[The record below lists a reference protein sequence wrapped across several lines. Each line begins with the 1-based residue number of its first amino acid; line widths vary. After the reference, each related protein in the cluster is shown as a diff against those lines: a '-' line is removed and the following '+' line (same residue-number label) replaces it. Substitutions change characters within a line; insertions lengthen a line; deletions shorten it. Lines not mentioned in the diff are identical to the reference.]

1 MLTSVLP
8 IPALA
13 EAMADAVMLAS
24 PRDLDARLAG
34 IVDGSVRMIHLSAAP
49 ERAPAPVHAPRRQ
62 PQQPPPRPAILI
74 ANSCDWADPPAATA
88 RLRAAVQGPLWL
100 LEPATPDCDA
110 TAIAAAAERAAAM
123 PERDRLALLL
133 GKGLRLS
140 AVEPAALPAGASLTA
155 SASAA
160 TTAPGAGS
168 VPPGAAM
175 SGKLIITALPAGTS
189 LTGAPAAVIRAGEAS
204 VPPVR
209 AAAPETAAPQGAAT
223 APETAVIA
231 PRAVPVS
238 MRRRPGQPEPAII
251 VGELASL
258 LGAANRGPLGIP
270 REVRDRI
277 RQIDIAFFE
286 MMLNEGRFDPEGNQY
301 AAAIQTELAQM
312 NCYNGSVDG
321 NWGNGSLAALQ
332 RYFSTLGQAQAGT
345 APGPELFRRIV
356 TNESVRCP
364 VEQRV
369 SVPRNE
375 AAPTRNN
382 AGNAPRATGSRNTS
396 ARPSGTRATTSQTNS
411 RPARTQPN
419 APAEQPRRAPSGAAP
434 RINPDLVNSLGSGVI
449 K

>member
-1 MLTSVLP
+1 MRRSVLVLALLTSVLP

-13 EAMADAVMLAS
+13 ETMGDAVMLDS
-24 PRDLDARLAG
+24 PQDLDAKLAG
-34 IVDGSVRMIHLSAAP
+34 LSDGSVRMIHLSAAP
-49 ERAPAPVHAPRRQ
+49 KAAPAPVRAPARQ
-62 PQQPPPRPAILI
+62 PQRPAPRPAILV
-74 ANSCDWADPPAATA
+74 ANTCGWGDAAAATA
-88 RLRAAVQGPLWL
+88 QVRAAVQGPLWL
-100 LEPATPDCDA
+100 LEPAAPDCDA
-110 TAIAAAAERAAAM
+110 AAIAASAERAAAL

-133 GKGLRLS
+133 GAGLRLS
-140 AVEPAALPAGASLTA
+140 ATEPAALPAGRLAAT
-155 SASAA
+155 ASAA
-160 TTAPGAGS
+160 TTATGAGS
-168 VPPGAAM
+168 VPAGAAM
-175 SGKLIITALPAGTS
+175 SGKLVITALPAGTS
-189 LTGAPAAVIRAGEAS
+189 LTGAPAAVIRASEAPAPQ
-204 VPPVR
+204 VTQ
-209 AAAPETAAPQGAAT
+209 AAETAPAT
-223 APETAVIA
+223 

-238 MRRRPGQPEPAII
+238 MARRPGQPEPAII

-258 LGAANRGPLGIP
+258 LGASNRGPMGLP

-301 AAAIQTELAQM
+301 AAAIQTELSQM

-345 APGPELFRRIV
+345 VPGPELYRRIV
-356 TNESVRCP
+356 TNETVRCP

-382 AGNAPRATGSRNTS
+382 AGTAPRATG
-396 ARPSGTRATTSQTNS
+396 GTRSNGGRAPTSQATS
-411 RPARTQPN
+411 RPARTQQPATPATPPRN
-419 APAEQPRRAPSGAAP
+419 APSSGGP
-434 RINPDLVNSLGSGVI
+434 RINPNLVNGASSGVF

>member
-1 MLTSVLP
+1 MRRSVLVLALLTSVLP

-13 EAMADAVMLAS
+13 EAMGDTAMLVSPQDLEAS
-24 PRDLDARLAG
+24 LAG
-34 IVDGSVRMIHLSAAP
+34 IADGSVRMIHLSAAP
-49 ERAPAPVHAPRRQ
+49 ETVPAPVRAPARQ
-62 PQQPPPRPAILI
+62 SQHPPPRPAILV
-74 ANSCDWADPPAATA
+74 ANNCGWGDAAAATA
-88 RLRAAVQGPLWL
+88 QLRAAVQGPLWL
-100 LEPATPDCDA
+100 LEPATADCDA
-110 TAIAAAAERAAAM
+110 KAIAAAAERAAAL

-133 GKGLRLS
+133 GAGLRLS
-140 AVEPAALPAGASLTA
+140 ATEPAALPAANLAAT
-155 SASAA
+155 ASAA
-160 TTAPGAGS
+160 TTATGAG
-168 VPPGAAM
+168 PAPAGAAM
-175 SGKLIITALPAGTS
+175 SGKLVITALPAGTS
-189 LTGAPAAVIRAGEAS
+189 LTGAPAPVIRASEA
-204 VPPVR
+204 PAPQ
-209 AAAPETAAPQGAAT
+209 AAPAAPEAAPA
-223 APETAVIA
+223 A

-238 MRRRPGQPEPAII
+238 MARRPGQPEPAII

-258 LGAANRGPLGIP
+258 LGASNRGPLGIP

-286 MMLNEGRFDPEGNQY
+286 LMLNEGRFDPEGSQY
-301 AAAIQTELAQM
+301 AAAIQTELSQM

-345 APGPELFRRIV
+345 VPGPELYRRIV

-375 AAPTRNN
+375 VAPTRNN
-382 AGNAPRATGSRNTS
+382 AGNTPRAGGTRNNGSRPNAARTPASQTASRPTRTQPAPPANPPRAT
-396 ARPSGTRATTSQTNS
+396 PSGT
-411 RPARTQPN
+411 
-419 APAEQPRRAPSGAAP
+419 GP